1 MQLDL
6 PTVIAVCVGLA
17 IGAAFAAFA
26 GRLSAR
32 VFFDASGEEPREHH

>member
-6 PTVIAVCVGLA
+6 PTIITACVGVA
-17 IGAAFAAFA
+17 IGVAFAAFA

-32 VFFDASGEEPREHH
+32 VFFDASVDEPREHH